1 MIKGMAVAL
10 NQEEADHYD
19 KTGELPDDVAALIRD
34 NVKAPVASGL
44 DIVSDPKP
52 EPEAVADETVEQL
65 PPLAV
70 GAQAQAWADR
80 PVRRKSGPEQ
90 LGDDARALMGNPAL
104 ATAGLGTPGLNP
116 QHSIGFTVWV
126 ETYGKRELD
135 REVIQ
140 RAMKLLYLGFGKD
153 NLRVT
158 INGTTFDIGDEGVL
172 IGPKGMME

>member
-1 MIKGMAVAL
+1 
-10 NQEEADHYD
+10 
-19 KTGELPDDVAALIRD
+19 
-34 NVKAPVASGL
+34 
-44 DIVSDPKP
+44 
-52 EPEAVADETVEQL
+52 
-65 PPLAV
+65 
-70 GAQAQAWADR
+70 
-80 PVRRKSGPEQ
+80 
-90 LGDDARALMGNPAL
+90 MGNPAL